1 MIAELNPGLVLIVGA
16 LLLPLMPRGLRAAV
30 SIALPAVAMLHLF
43 GLPFGEA
50 GKVSLFGLDLV
61 TLRVDQLSFLFG
73 AIFLF
78 AAFAAAI
85 YSAHVDDWVE
95 LMGAHMYA
103 GSAIGAV
110 FSGDLVTLFVFWE
123 ITAITSVFLIWARRT
138 QDAYDTGM
146 RYLIVQ
152 IGSGVLLLAGVM
164 IHAHTTGSIAFA
176 EIAKITL
183 ADPAAAPLAAWVLL
197 LAIGIKAG
205 FPLLHAWLPDAYPRA
220 TVTGSVWLS
229 AFTTKLA
236 IYTLMRTFPGSDILI
251 PIGATMAVF
260 PLIFALVANDLRRAL
275 SYALINQ
282 LGLMVVAI
290 GIGTELALNGAAAH
304 AFCHILYKSILFM
317 SMGAVLYRTGTI
329 QADKLGGLA
338 ASMPWAT
345 AFCILGALAMST
357 PLFAGYVSKSFVVS
371 AAEKYGP
378 FYAWA
383 ALMFASAAV
392 FLAAGLRVTYEAFFG
407 GRRTHTVD
415 DAPMHMVLAMGL
427 ITALAVLV
435 GVQPELLYRLL
446 PYPVDYQPYT
456 AYKVVTQL
464 QLLVFTALAYVL
476 LVKYG
481 RFPRA
486 KAGLVPDVDWFYR
499 KLGYNL
505 TVTIGMLLREL
516 WAVILETVQSFIS
529 SAEQRI
535 GRTHNPDGIL
545 GRTWTTGTM
554 AFWATAMLAGYLI
567 LFYVRYLPS
576 N

>member
-357 PLFAGYVSKSFVVS
+357 PLSQVTCRSRSSFRRLKST
-371 AAEKYGP
+371 GP
-378 FYAWA
+378 STPGRL
-383 ALMFASAAV
+383 LMFASAAV

-427 ITALAVLV
+427 VTALAVLV

-481 RFPRA
+481 RFRA
-486 KAGLVPDVDWFYR
+486 QKPGWF
-499 KLGYNL
+499 L
-505 TVTIGMLLREL
+505 TSTGST
-516 WAVILETVQSFIS
+516 AS
-529 SAEQRI
+529 SATI
-535 GRTHNPDGIL
+535 
-545 GRTWTTGTM
+545 
-554 AFWATAMLAGYLI
+554 
-567 LFYVRYLPS
+567 
-576 N
+576 

>member
-1 MIAELNPGLVLIVGA
+1 MIAELNPGLILIVGA
-16 LLLPLMPRGLRAAV
+16 LLLPLLPRGLRSAISV
-30 SIALPAVAMLHLF
+30 ALPALALVHLF

-95 LMGAHMYA
+95 LMGAQMYA
-103 GSAIGAV
+103 GSAVGAV

-138 QDAYDTGM
+138 QEAYDTGM

-164 IHAHTTGSIAFA
+164 IHAHTTGSVAFA
-176 EIAKITL
+176 EIAKVTI
-183 ADPAAAPLAAWVLL
+183 ADAAAAPVAAWILL
-197 LAIGIKAG
+197 VAIGIKAG

-220 TVTGSVWLS
+220 TVTGTVWLS

-251 PIGATMAVF
+251 PIGAVMAVF
-260 PLIFALVANDLRRAL
+260 PLIFAVVANDLRRAL

-317 SMGAVLYRTGTI
+317 SLGAVLYRTGTI
-329 QADKLGGLA
+329 KADQLGGLA
-338 ASMPWAT
+338 ACMPWAT
-345 AFCILGALAMST
+345 AFCILGALTMST

-371 AAEKYGP
+371 AAEKSGP
-378 FYAWA
+378 LYAWA

-392 FLAAGLRVTYEAFFG
+392 FLTAGLRVTYEAFFG
-407 GRRTHTVD
+407 GRRTHKVE
-415 DAPMHMVLAMGL
+415 DAPLHMVLAMGL
-427 ITALAVLV
+427 VTSLAILV
-435 GVQPELLYRLL
+435 GVYPELLYRLL
-446 PYPVDYQPYT
+446 PYPVSYEPYT
-456 AYKVVTQL
+456 AYKVITQF

-476 LVKYG
+476 LVRYR

-486 KAGLVPDVDWFYR
+486 RAGLVSDVDWFYR

-505 TVTIGMLLREL
+505 TVTLGLLLREL
-516 WAVILETVQSFIS
+516 WNTLSNAAGAVVSG
-529 SAEQRI
+529 AEQRI
-535 GRTHNPDGIL
+535 GRTHNPDGLL
-545 GRTWTTGTM
+545 GRTWKTGTM

-567 LFYVRYLPS
+567 LFYVRYLPG
-576 N
+576 